1 MIVSPKLITGE
12 QNDGKVLDRPAYS
25 QALKDAGVTHEEAKA
40 YWSNVANTDPYSQ
53 AFAELNK
60 AVASQA
66 PKVSI
71 VDDKISISAPKT
83 VLESPITKQIQ
94 DELKSLKGVDLKN
107 PEVINAIDALNKEI
121 QTNYSDSMIEQ
132 AFGWTPE
139 EFKDY
144 QYSIQTIGGTNPM
157 QSQNKIKG
165 TDKDG
170 GIVMKTPKEWVDYWR
185 SVYNTKER
193 TDALYKSAQS
203 NNPYERTMALVL
215 MQGHETPVYGFD
227 AGERLQQGLKAFGN
241 QMLKLP
247 EGLLRLLF
255 TDNNTRRVES
265 FSKDLNIPSES
276 LQNFEISD
284 ESKFSSAKDAI
295 KGKSWNQ
302 LSDEEKALLVEIGV
316 SKENSMLRESDR
328 DLLKNYSADNL
339 KNMSSDDENVSK
351 EAIKNILDGSSFD
364 KYKETRD
371 NYSTWQG
378 YDKETSRDEEELAK
392 TALWSSGSQNIGN
405 ITGVIGRFLWEAAL
419 MKAATGGLTG
429 GGFNV
434 NAISDKI
441 GEKIV
446 GSLAKHGVSPV
457 SSLGKNT
464 LQFAA
469 NLVGTIPEDIVQT
482 SVDNV
487 LTYNIDD
494 NENLLNPEEMS
505 ENFKNNLIFMSLFNA
520 ARAGISSLKR
530 AKMVRELAKRADLSQ
545 GVNIEGIASD
555 ADDLARAVKNG
566 QQIKVDNEVVS
577 IVDNDGKE
585 IKLNNVSPE
594 QVKMAQPSLFDLDKE
609 NYSRIGVA
617 QQRNDISAIPE
628 ELQSA
633 WYENGDRAAR
643 ESMADIIESNPAV
656 RNASLN
662 KFYEDY
668 LYWQRALDH
677 QPLPFD
683 EWLDSDIVLYR
694 YSDPNMDS
702 GSKTLSYSVAPGG
715 LPLMGGD
722 IQAIVIKPKDTLG
735 KAQLTGTAAENEVFV
750 RSDIANKKSPGVGT
764 YEYAVIEDNVLKN
777 KDSSSTAA
785 KRAMTTREIDVWS
798 SKNLKDGDK
807 VYTSSSEADT
817 DFGHNNVAKHTI
829 RLSDAEWDDINHG
842 EYKAQSDIEVGPI
855 AKVNIEVDTPNG
867 RVLAE
872 APDYRPRNFDEAVKL
887 KVEPTA
893 PAVLH
898 GQNVKL
904 DTVMDSFRNDF
915 LPEFRNKFGNVES
928 SDFDWVFHNSR
939 NGLTPE
945 QIIGTVNPETNKVV
959 TKEMIDAMKWWA
971 DSPYTKD
978 LRMASRNALGM
989 EGDFNIL
996 GYLPHT
1002 DYDPTNMSF
1011 EEALT
1016 GRLWQ
1021 QYTGASMSDE
1031 LGNYKGFGGDL
1042 QSRYRTFASNMLWD
1056 SMNNE
1061 VAAAKLMEEAQMD
1074 GVDLAPE
1081 QAVKAV
1087 EGEKNIRQKV
1097 ADAPS
1102 SKELAKALSS
1112 DSDDIDW
1119 NKIDDNIKKQAETSG
1134 LGKAIHDNYQ
1144 DVYYGANG
1152 SAVGK
1157 QGNAVVNSFDTLGN
1171 RMRNTTIGNGMSMYD
1186 WGGAD
1191 LVYAPKNAAELVARY
1206 MNEGG
1211 DFRDMLIEYIESHSH
1226 RSPQYAESVAD
1237 KWMAKL
1243 GEIPGELNKGK
1254 VIYSLSNSMKW
1265 EAMTRLK
1272 KWLTMANYDQFN
1284 DSTKKM
1290 IDRFLFNHMQ
1300 MDSIKNNPTI
1310 GQKLTKALDTLTGL
1324 RYRALFYGNIKN
1336 ALLQTSEL
1344 NRYFSSFKWGD
1355 VAQMAK
1361 RLATDENFRA
1371 RVDTYVDAVA
1381 PSTSYLDAELYGKFS
1396 NVADSMEVEE
1406 NGVKFKDLGKK
1417 TKETADAIGLGPI
1430 EAAES
1435 FKNRMMV
1442 AGLVQEADR
1451 LGLTGDEALRHIRK
1465 RFERVGLA
1473 ADEMGRIGMSSNPL
1487 AKTMLFLQN
1496 FQIRELGMHLYN
1508 IMDEWKLGNS
1518 VPKKV
1523 LNATK
1528 YLTKVF
1534 GSKLATTLILAR
1546 LGYSASQTM
1555 GLDPFGL
1562 LDNYTGMDEDD
1573 MEWVDKQI
1581 AGGMLTPFFSGGMTS
1596 LLADMYFMA
1605 RKAYE
1610 ESSQQTVSDEAEQKL
1625 ESSWGLAVPNIT
1637 FDQAMEG
1644 ARNFIPGNVFVNRIS
1659 QMNDMLDTGWATSAS
1674 GNKMYTAPTDP
1685 IDTILGYLFGRSAT
1699 QNALR
1704 YNQTYGD
1711 NLLQTLGRF
1720 MPGRQW
1726 GEFDPIDT
1734 KNYSDWF
1741 RGDGNDLQ
1749 QFNKGR
1755 YWFQNEKNRILREY
1769 QSVIENS
1776 YATSEEISEAQNNMN
1791 RKLDELYDQLEKFVA
1806 AYEKK
1811 NGTISA
1817 NMVKQI
1823 LSILNTGKNV
1833 VGETQEQ
1840 RDARQLEDYNKALE
1854 RYSQLGL
1861 SPVGTYTGP
1870 TEANP
1875 DKETKY
1881 QGSPQY
1887 RASASGYY
1895 DNMDEAVKVLKL
1907 ADETLAPVRKAL
1919 QSRLSYAYS
1928 TEDWGTVES
1937 LQNEYLKQ
1945 FDQVVAPI
1953 IATYGNGILSS
1964 TDVVNQLNDMLST
1977 GTNKRS
1983 GNLIP
1988 SSMYAKNKRGRYQS
2002 MPLERVDVGKWAMQR
2017 YSGNLYTRPT
2027 VRSYSTAEEDLE
2039 AIKKLSAAGQPGRAR
2054 ARALQLKVRVDNQE
2068 RSLSKADYKWLT
2080 DFLSNKGAQ

>member
-1 MIVSPKLITGE
+1 MIVSPKLIIGE
-12 QNDGKVLDRPAYS
+12 QNDGKVLDAPAYN
-25 QALKDAGVTHEEAKA
+25 QALKDAGVTHEEAQA

-53 AFAELNK
+53 ASAELTR

-66 PKVSI
+66 PRIAI

-94 DELKSLKGVDLKN
+94 DELKSLKGADLKN
-107 PEVINAIDALNKEI
+107 PEVINAIDALNDEI
-121 QTNYSDSMIEQ
+121 QTNYSNSMIEQ
-132 AFGWTPE
+132 AFGWSPE

-144 QYSIQTIGGTNPM
+144 QYAIQTVGGNNPM

-165 TDKDG
+165 TTKDG
-170 GIVMKTPKEWVDYWR
+170 GITMKTPQEWVDYWR
-185 SVYNTKER
+185 NAYSTDER
-193 TDALYKSAQS
+193 TDALYKSIQS

-215 MQGHETPVYGFD
+215 MQGHDAPVYGFD
-227 AGERLQQGLKAFGN
+227 VGERFQQGAKAFGN

-247 EGLLRLLF
+247 EGLFRLLS

-265 FSKDLNIPSES
+265 FSKDLNIPSEA
-276 LQNFEISD
+276 LQNFEIND
-284 ESKFSSAKDAI
+284 EAKFNSAKSDI
-295 KGKSWNQ
+295 SGRSWGQ

-316 SKENSMLRESDR
+316 SKENNMIRDTDRNLLRDYR
-328 DLLKNYSADNL
+328 ADNL
-339 KNMSSDDENVSK
+339 KNMSSDNEDVSK
-351 EAIKNILDGSSFD
+351 EAIKNILAGSSFD
-364 KYKETRD
+364 SYKETRD
-371 NYSTWQG
+371 NYTSWQG
-378 YDKETSRDEEELAK
+378 YDKDRNQDEEELAR

-405 ITGVIGRFLWEAAL
+405 IAGTIGRFLWEAAL
-419 MKAATGGLTG
+419 ARAATGGLTG

-446 GSLAKHGVSPV
+446 GSLAKRGVSPV

-469 NLVGTIPEDIVQT
+469 NLVGTIPEDIIQT

-487 LTYNIDD
+487 LTYNIDE
-494 NENLLNPEEMS
+494 NQNLLNPEDMS
-505 ENFKNNLIFMSLFNA
+505 ENLKNNLVFMSLFNA
-520 ARAGISSLKR
+520 ARAGISSLRR
-530 AKMVRELAKRADLSQ
+530 AKMVRELAKKADLTQ
-545 GVNIEGIASD
+545 GINIEGMASD

-566 QQIKVDNEVVS
+566 QQVKISNETVS
-577 IVDNDGKE
+577 IVGSDGGETRLDN
-585 IKLNNVSPE
+585 INPE
-594 QVKMAQPSLFDLDKE
+594 QVRMAQPSLFDVYNPDLDKGSLKVGDKIE
-609 NYSRIGVA
+609 FETTYGGR
-617 QQRNDISAIPE
+617 QRWFDGE
-628 ELQSA
+628 
-633 WYENGDRAAR
+633 
-643 ESMADIIESNPAV
+643 IIEEDGKLRIRGPE
-656 RNASLN
+656 
-662 KFYEDY
+662 YEDID
-668 LYWQRALDH
+668 LDASEVNRVRKPIGEA
-677 QPLPFD
+677 QFD
-683 EWLDSDIVLYR
+683 TEPTARV
-694 YSDPNMDS
+694 
-702 GSKTLSYSVAPGG
+702 SV
-715 LPLMGGD
+715 
-722 IQAIVIKPKDTLG
+722 
-735 KAQLTGTAAENEVFV
+735 
-750 RSDIANKKSPGVGT
+750 
-764 YEYAVIEDNVLKN
+764 
-777 KDSSSTAA
+777 
-785 KRAMTTREIDVWS
+785 EID
-798 SKNLKDGDK
+798 
-807 VYTSSSEADT
+807 
-817 DFGHNNVAKHTI
+817 
-829 RLSDAEWDDINHG
+829 
-842 EYKAQSDIEVGPI
+842 
-855 AKVNIEVDTPNG
+855 TPDG

-904 DTVMDSFRNDF
+904 NTVMDSFQNEF
-915 LPEFRNKFGNVES
+915 LPDFKNRFGDVDT

-945 QIIGTVNPETNKVV
+945 QIIGTINPETNKVV

-978 LRMASRNALGM
+978 LRMASRDALGLD
-989 EGDFNIL
+989 GDFNIL

-1002 DYDPTNMSF
+1002 TYDPTNMSF

-1087 EGEKNIRQKV
+1087 EGEKEIRQKV
-1097 ADAPS
+1097 NDAPS

-1191 LVYAPKNAAELVARY
+1191 LVYAPKNAAELVTRY

-1211 DFRDMLIEYIESHSH
+1211 DFRDMLIEYIENHSH

-1254 VIYSLSNSMKW
+1254 VIYSLGNSMKW
-1265 EAMTRLK
+1265 EAMARLK

-1473 ADEMGRIGMSSNPL
+1473 ADEMGRIGLSSNPL

-1508 IMDEWKLGNS
+1508 IMDEWKLGSS

-1581 AGGMLTPFFSGGMTS
+1581 AGGVLTPFFSGGMTS

-1625 ESSWGLAVPNIT
+1625 GPSWGLAAPNIT

-1644 ARNFIPGNVFVNRIS
+1644 ARNFIPGNVFVNRIN

-1674 GNKMYTAPTDP
+1674 GNKMYTAPDDALNTV
-1685 IDTILGYLFGRSAT
+1685 LGYLFGRSAT
-1699 QNALR
+1699 QNAQQ
-1704 YNQTYGD
+1704 YNQSYGD
-1711 NLLQTLGRF
+1711 NLLQTLGRINPF
-1720 MPGRQW
+1720 REYQ
-1726 GEFDPIDT
+1726 EFDPIDT

-1741 RGDGNDLQ
+1741 KGNENDLQ
-1749 QFNKGR
+1749 QFNIGR
-1755 YWFQNEKNRILREY
+1755 RYFQNERDRIIDAYE
-1769 QSVIENS
+1769 QAISKS
-1776 YATSEEISEAQNNMN
+1776 YASSEDIAEAKNNMN
-1791 RKLDELYDQLEKFVA
+1791 VKLNDLYDKLERFVS

-1811 NGTISA
+1811 NGTISST
-1817 NMVKQI
+1817 MTKQI
-1823 LSILNTGKNV
+1823 VNLLNTGRNV
-1833 VGETQEQ
+1833 LGDTPEEAEQ
-1840 RDARQLEDYNKALE
+1840 RSLQNYSDALR
-1854 RYSQLGL
+1854 RYSELGL

-1870 TEANP
+1870 TEGSP
-1875 DKETKY
+1875 EKEVKY

-1887 RASASGYY
+1887 RTAVSGYY
-1895 DNMDEAVKVLKL
+1895 DLNSEAVDVLKE
-1907 ADETLAPVRKAL
+1907 ADKILEPIRNKIKQQLSDAYDQRDYDMVETI
-1919 QSRLSYAYS
+1919 QY
-1928 TEDWGTVES
+1928 
-1937 LQNEYLKQ
+1937 NYLNN
-1945 FDQVVAPI
+1945 FDQIVSPI
-1953 IATYGNGILSS
+1953 IANYGKGILSS
-1964 TDVVNQLNDMLST
+1964 TDVTNQIKDMLST
-1977 GTNKRS
+1977 GTKSRS
-1983 GNLIP
+1983 GDLIP
-1988 SSMYAKNKRGRYQS
+1988 SEQYKKDKRGKFRS
-2002 MPLERVDVGKWAMQR
+2002 MPLETVDVKKWAQQR
-2017 YSGNLYTRPT
+2017 FSNDIYNSPV
-2027 VRSYSTAEEDLE
+2027 VRSNSTAQEDLSE
-2039 AIKKLSAAGQPGRAR
+2039 VKRLLSQGKNGRAM
-2054 ARALQLKVRVDNQE
+2054 AKALQLKVRLNGQK
-2068 RSLSKADYKWLT
+2068 RSLNKEDLTWLNNYINSKGVK
-2080 DFLSNKGAQ
+2080 

>member
-12 QNDGKVLDRPAYS
+12 QNDGKVLDRQAYG

-53 AFAELNK
+53 ASAELSK
-60 AVASQA
+60 AVSSQA

-71 VDDKISISAPKT
+71 VDDKISISAPKA

-94 DELKSLKGVDLKN
+94 DELKSLKGADLKN

-165 TDKDG
+165 FDKDG

-185 SVYNTKER
+185 GVYNTEER
-193 TDALYKSAQS
+193 TDALYKSARS

-215 MQGHETPVYGFD
+215 MQGHDTPVYGFD
-227 AGERLQQGLKAFGN
+227 AGERFQQGFKAFGN

-247 EGLLRLLF
+247 EGLFRLLF

-276 LQNFEISD
+276 FQNFKISD
-284 ESKFSSAKDAI
+284 ESRFNSAKDAI

-328 DLLKNYSADNL
+328 DLLRNYSADNL
-339 KNMSSDDENVSK
+339 RDMSSDDEDVSK

-364 KYKETRD
+364 RYKETRD
-371 NYSTWQG
+371 SYSTWQG
-378 YDKETSRDEEELAK
+378 YDKNVNQDEEELAK
-392 TALWSSGSQNIGN
+392 TALWSSGSQKIGN
-405 ITGVIGRFLWEAAL
+405 IAGVIGRFLWEAAL
-419 MKAATGGLTG
+419 TKAATGGLAG

-457 SSLGKNT
+457 SSLGKNA
-464 LQFAA
+464 LRFSA
-469 NLVGTIPEDIVQT
+469 NLVGTVPEDIVQT

-487 LTYNIDD
+487 LTYNLDE
-494 NENLLNPEEMS
+494 NQNLLNPEDMS

-530 AKMVRELAKRADLSQ
+530 AKIARELAKKADLNQ
-545 GVNIEGIASD
+545 GINIEGIASD

-577 IVDNDGKE
+577 IVGDDGKE
-585 IKLNNVSPE
+585 IKLDNISPE
-594 QVKMAQPSLFDLDKE
+594 QVKMAQPSLFDWDKE
-609 NYSRIGVA
+609 NYSRIGIA

-643 ESMADIIESNPAV
+643 ESIADIIESNPTI

-694 YSDPNMDS
+694 YSDPSMDS

-722 IQAIVIKPKDTLG
+722 VQAIVIKPKDTLG

-750 RSDIANKKSPGVGT
+750 RRDIANKKSPVVGT
-764 YEYAVIEDNVLKN
+764 YEYAVMEDNILKN
-777 KDSSSTAA
+777 KNSSSTAA

-807 VYTSSSEADT
+807 VYTSSSEADA

-829 RLSDAEWDDINHG
+829 RLSDVEWDDIDHG
-842 EYKAQSDIEVGPI
+842 VYKAQPDVEVGPM
-855 AKVNIEVDTPNG
+855 AKVNIEVDTPDG
-867 RVLAE
+867 KILAE
-872 APDYRPRNFDEAVKL
+872 APDYRPRSFDEAVKL

-904 DTVMDSFRNDF
+904 NTVMDSFQNKF
-915 LPEFRNKFGNVES
+915 LPDFRNRFGDVDT

-971 DSPYTKD
+971 NSPYTKD

-989 EGDFNIL
+989 EGDLNIL

-1002 DYDPTNMSF
+1002 TYDPTNMSF

-1074 GVDLAPE
+1074 GVDLSPE

-1087 EGEKNIRQKV
+1087 EGEKEIRQKV
-1097 ADAPS
+1097 NNASS
-1102 SKELAKALSS
+1102 SKELTKALSS

-1119 NKIDDNIKKQAETSG
+1119 GKIDENIKKQAETSG

-1191 LVYAPKNAAELVARY
+1191 LVYAPKNAAELVTRY

-1211 DFRDMLIEYIESHSH
+1211 DFRDMLIEYIENHSH
-1226 RSPQYAESVAD
+1226 RSTQYAEAVAD

-1324 RYRALFYGNIKN
+1324 RYRAIFYGNIKN

-1396 NVADSMEVEE
+1396 NIADSMEVEE

-1508 IMDEWKLGNS
+1508 IMDEWKLGSS

-1573 MEWVDKQI
+1573 MEWIDKQI
-1581 AGGMLTPFFSGGMTS
+1581 AGGILTPFFSGGMTS

-1610 ESSQQTVSDEAEQKL
+1610 ESSQRTVSDEVEQKL
-1625 ESSWGLAVPNIT
+1625 EPSWGLAVPNIT

-1644 ARNFIPGNVFVNRIS
+1644 ARNFIPGNVFVNRIN
-1659 QMNDMLDTGWATSAS
+1659 QMNDMLDTGWATSAF
-1674 GNKMYTAPTDP
+1674 GNKMYTAPEDTLN
-1685 IDTILGYLFGRSAT
+1685 TILGYLFGRSAT
-1699 QNALR
+1699 QNAQQ
-1704 YNQTYGD
+1704 YNQSYGD
-1711 NLLQTLGRF
+1711 NLLQTLGRINPF
-1720 MPGRQW
+1720 RGYQ
-1726 GEFDPIDT
+1726 EFDPIDT

-1741 RGDGNDLQ
+1741 KGNENDLQ
-1749 QFNKGR
+1749 QFNIGR
-1755 YWFQNEKNRILREY
+1755 RYFQNERDKIIDAYE
-1769 QSVIENS
+1769 QVISKS
-1776 YATSEEISEAQNNMN
+1776 YASDEDIAEAKNNMN
-1791 RKLDELYDQLEKFVA
+1791 IKLNDLYDKLERFVS

-1811 NGTISA
+1811 NGTIDST
-1817 NMVKQI
+1817 MTKQI
-1823 LSILNTGKNV
+1823 VNLLNIGRNV
-1833 VGETQEQ
+1833 LGDTPEEAEQ
-1840 RDARQLEDYNKALE
+1840 RSLQNYSDALR
-1854 RYSQLGL
+1854 RYTELGL
-1861 SPVGTYTGP
+1861 SPVGTYSGP
-1870 TEANP
+1870 TESSP
-1875 DKETKY
+1875 EKEVKY

-1887 RASASGYY
+1887 RTAVSGYY
-1895 DNMDEAVKVLKL
+1895 DLNSEAVNVLKE
-1907 ADETLAPVRKAL
+1907 ADKILEPIRNKIK
-1919 QSRLSYAYS
+1919 QQLSDAYDR
-1928 TEDWGTVES
+1928 EDYDTVETI
-1937 LQNEYLKQ
+1937 QYNYLDN
-1945 FDQVVAPI
+1945 FDQIVSPI
-1953 IATYGNGILSS
+1953 IANYGKGILSS
-1964 TDVVNQLNDMLST
+1964 TDVTNQIKDMLST
-1977 GTNKRS
+1977 GTKSRS
-1983 GNLIP
+1983 GDLIP
-1988 SSMYAKNKRGRYQS
+1988 SEQYKKDKRGKFRS
-2002 MPLERVDVGKWAMQR
+2002 MPLETVDVKKWAQQR
-2017 YSGNLYTRPT
+2017 FSNDVYNNPV
-2027 VRSYSTAEEDLE
+2027 VRSNSTAQEDLSE
-2039 AIKKLSAAGQPGRAR
+2039 VKRLLRQGKNGRAM
-2054 ARALQLKVRVDNQE
+2054 AKALQLKVRLNSQQ
-2068 RSLSKADYKWLT
+2068 RTLSKEDLTWLNNYIN
-2080 DFLSNKGAQ
+2080 SKGAK